1 MKKIIN
7 PYLGMAEAEG
17 YNCFACAPHN
27 EHGLHMEFYE
37 DGDEVVCYW
46 SPAAHFQGWTDTL
59 HGGIQATLIDETAGW
74 VIARK
79 MQTSGMTTNLNIK
92 YKRPIPTGE
101 HVRLEIRARICEMKR
116 MFALMQA
123 SIMVD
128 GEGNVLAQGYPTEV
142 MAQWKQAVEGLEEQE
157 PESDLNEK

>member
-7 PYLGMAEAEG
+7 PYEGMGREEG
-17 YNCFACAPHN
+17 YHCFACAPRN

-46 SPAAHFQGWTDTL
+46 EPKEHFQGWTNTL

-92 YKRPIPTGE
+92 YKRPIPTTEGTK
-101 HVRLEIRARICEMKR
+101 VEIRARIREMKR
-116 MFALMQA
+116 SFALMEA
-123 SIMVD
+123 SITCN
-128 GEGNVLAQGYPTEV
+128 GELCTTAELTFYCFSQEKAREEFHFLPYEV
-142 MAQWKQAVEGLEEQE
+142 EE
-157 PESDLNEK
+157 

>member
-7 PYLGMAEAEG
+7 PYLGMTREEG
-17 YNCFACAPHN
+17 YHCFACAPGN

-37 DGDEVVCYW
+37 DGDDVVCFW
-46 SPAAHFQGWTDTL
+46 TPKDHFQGWTNTL

-92 YKRPIPTGE
+92 YKRPIPTTEGTK
-101 HVRLEIRARICEMKR
+101 LEIRAHINEMKR
-116 MFALMQA
+116 NFALMEA
-123 SIMVD
+123 TITCN
-128 GEGNVLAQGYPTEV
+128 GELCTTAELTFYCFPQEKAKEEFHFLPYEV
-142 MAQWKQAVEGLEEQE
+142 EE
-157 PESDLNEK
+157 

>member
-7 PYLGMAEAEG
+7 PYIGMDQTDG

-27 EHGLHMEFYE
+27 PCGLKMDFYE
-37 DGDEVVCYW
+37 DDNDVVCFWTPGANY
-46 SPAAHFQGWTDTL
+46 QGWTNTL

-92 YKRPIPTGE
+92 YKHPIPTGDS
-101 HVRLEIRARICEMKR
+101 VRLEIRAHIHEMR
-116 MFALMQA
+116 RNFALMHA
-123 SIMVD
+123 FIMVD
-128 GEGNVLAQGYPTEV
+128 GECCGRCTATYDRGCCDLGADACGG
-142 MAQWKQAVEGLEEQE
+142 VESQKV
-157 PESDLNEK
+157 N

>member
-7 PYLGMAEAEG
+7 PYLGMAQAEG

-46 SPAAHFQGWTDTL
+46 SPATHFQGWTDTL

-101 HVRLEIRARICEMKR
+101 HVRLEIRACICEMKR

-123 SIMVD
+123 SITVD
-128 GEGNVLAQGYPTEV
+128 GEVCTTAELTFYCFSQEKAKEEFHFLPY
-142 MAQWKQAVEGLEEQE
+142 KVEGE
-157 PESDLNEK
+157 